1 MTTIKQYNE
10 LTNISNV
17 GITNNRLVRESIS
30 SVGLVQIDSDN
41 ILANDLI
48 TNDFNITNES
58 TDQAIT
64 DILLKE
70 KHKKISKEIENYI
83 NNI

>member
-1 MTTIKQYNE
+1 MTTIKQYTE
-10 LTNISNV
+10 QCNIRDA
-17 GITNNRLVRESIS
+17 GITNNRLVRDKH
-30 SVGLVQIDSDN
+30 SVIPSQMHQDH

-48 TNDFNITNES
+48 TNDHNITKES

-64 DILLKE
+64 DILLKD
-70 KHKKISKEIENYI
+70 KHKKISKQIEKYI